1 MKVTRKIIE
10 IDEELCDGCGQC
22 VPSCAEGAIEIVNGK
37 AKLVADKYCDGLGAC
52 LGECPTGAL
61 TIVEREA
68 EAFDEEAVHEYL
80 SSLEQQDEPLEPTLP
95 CGCPSA
101 EVQRFEPCLSDQ
113 EALQPVVGGS
123 PPSALSQWP
132 VQIRLVPPDAPF
144 LKNADLLVAADCT
157 PFAYGN
163 FHEDFLKGRV
173 ALVGCPKFD
182 DVNSYVDKFS
192 NIFFVNDINS
202 VLVLVMEVPCCR
214 GLPKIVEKALEMTK
228 KSIPTKVV
236 EIGRRGTVLT
246 ESTLGEENLPQP
258 KYHHG

>member
-1 MKVTRKIIE
+1 MKGTRKIIE
-10 IDEELCDGCGQC
+10 IDDELCDGCGQC

-68 EAFDEEAVHEYL
+68 EAFDEEAVHKHL
-80 SSLEQQDEPLEPTLP
+80 NSANQKNEPLEPTLP

-101 EVQRFEPCLSDQ
+101 EIKSFEPRLSDQ
-113 EALQPVVGGS
+113 KALRPLVGGS
-123 PPSALSQWP
+123 AASALSHWP

-144 LKNADLLVAADCT
+144 LKKADLLVAADCT

-192 NIFFVNDINS
+192 NIFSVNDINS
-202 VLVLVMEVPCCR
+202 ILVLVMEVPCCR

-228 KSIPTKVV
+228 KPIPARVV
-236 EIGRRGTVLT
+236 EISRRGTILT
-246 ESTLGEENLPQP
+246 EAA
-258 KYHHG
+258 